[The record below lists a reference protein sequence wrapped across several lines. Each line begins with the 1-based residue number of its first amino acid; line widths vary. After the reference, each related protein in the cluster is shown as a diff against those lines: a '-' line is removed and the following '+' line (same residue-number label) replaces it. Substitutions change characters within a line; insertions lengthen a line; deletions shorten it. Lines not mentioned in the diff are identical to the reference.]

1 MAAFETKF
9 SELQNESESNVE
21 KLRSQITMA
30 LQQKTEFQDLEAVA
44 HKLHAKADF
53 EKVQELVGQIQQEV
67 VTQIQNVKK
76 ETKKKT
82 NKKNEDL
89 ERTKQD
95 QEFANEKMFEEIKSL
110 SDKLR
115 KLANQF
121 DKELVERDKSLK

>member
-1 MAAFETKF
+1 M
-9 SELQNESESNVE
+9 
-21 KLRSQITMA
+21 
-30 LQQKTEFQDLEAVA
+30 A

-76 ETKKKT
+76 ETKKKAT
-82 NKKNEDL
+82 KKNEDL
-89 ERTKQD
+89 EKTKQD

-115 KLANQF
+115 KLAN
-121 DKELVERDKSLK
+121 